1 MPMFIVVLF
10 TMSSYENNLRDQL
23 KRSELRMWYIYPE
36 EYYSAIKRWIV
47 ICNNVDGTRGGYA
60 KGIKSGKKNTNT
72 RWFHSYVEYRQ
83 RK

>member
-10 TMSSYENNLRDQL
+10 TMSSYENNLRDQQ
-23 KRSELRMWYIYPE
+23 RSELRMWYIYPE

-60 KGIKSGKKNTNT
+60 KGIKSGKKK
-72 RWFHSYVEYRQ
+72 YKY
-83 RK
+83 